1 MKKTLVARCVARD
14 NISFIS
20 NLKYDA
26 PIANDP
32 ASNGNTAS
40 FVRNVDRR
48 PYFPLWTVDPADE
61 AMVPAV
67 AKVMV
72 ASSHKNTTGGEHHLS
87 RDTSAGT
94 VTVITAGLTKALFK
108 VELPIADTGASSPPP
123 HLWRLPP
130 LPASS

>member
-40 FVRNVDRR
+40 FVRTVDHR

-61 AMVPAV
+61 ATVLAV

-72 ASSHKNTTGGEHHLS
+72 ASSNKNATGGDHRLS
-87 RDTSAGT
+87 TDTVVGT
-94 VTVITAGLTKALFK
+94 VTVNTAGLTKALFK
-108 VELPIADTGASSPPP
+108 VELPTANTGASSFIST
-123 HLWRLPP
+123 
-130 LPASS
+130 SSAPWA